1 MNYVTDTHSLVWY
14 FTDDQRL
21 GKKALKAFESTAKA
35 GEIIV
40 PTVVLAEV
48 LFIAKKGRIPLG
60 FTKTVAKIEAL
71 ANFEIVPLDL
81 DVLKIAE
88 SIDTPLEMH
97 DKLIVATAIRYDA
110 CLITRDEQITISK
123 AIKTIW

>member
-21 GKKALKAFESTAKA
+21 SKKALKSFEGTVKE
-35 GEIIV
+35 GQIIV
-40 PTVVLAEV
+40 PTVVLAEI

-60 FTKTVAKIEAL
+60 FTATIAKIEAL
-71 ANFEIVPLDL
+71 ANFEIAPLDL

-88 SIDTPLEMH
+88 SIDPPLEMH

-110 CLITRDEQITISK
+110 RLITKDEQITKSK
-123 AIKTIW
+123 AVKTIW